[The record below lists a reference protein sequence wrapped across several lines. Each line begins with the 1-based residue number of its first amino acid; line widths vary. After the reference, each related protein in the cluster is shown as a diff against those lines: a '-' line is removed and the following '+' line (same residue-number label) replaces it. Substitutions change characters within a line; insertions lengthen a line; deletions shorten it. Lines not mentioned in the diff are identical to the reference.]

1 MKKPSVRK
9 AKAPGRRASDAQLA
23 EFERRDLGKDIR
35 AARTA
40 RVLRARRKP
49 TSILL
54 DDDLVRELRAR
65 AAKRGLGYQTMLKMI
80 VREHLHEY

>member
-1 MKKPSVRK
+1 MKKRSVRK
-9 AKAPGRRASDAQLA
+9 AKAATHKVGDAQVA
-23 EFERRDLGKDIR
+23 AFERRDLGEDIR

-40 RVLRARRKP
+40 RLLRARPKP

-54 DDDLVRELRAR
+54 DDDLVQELRAK

-80 VREHLHEY
+80 VREHLDEY